1 MGHKRR
7 QSGEESVPSPA
18 LNTTTSKQRR
28 SESFPSSQCTVKV
41 TGLQANTS
49 EDLLMNYF
57 ENQRR
62 SNGGP
67 VSSVVMKR
75 DLRFRC
81 ALSLSNPLTVSL
93 NSVELTTL

>member
-18 LNTTTSKQRR
+18 LNTTTSKRRR
-28 SESFPSSQCTVKV
+28 SESSPSSQCTVKV

-75 DLRFRC
+75 DLQMCLVTFE
-81 ALSLSNPLTVSL
+81 SPDGKSEFS
-93 NSVELTTL
+93 